1 MQNLKDLLGKKILF
15 FDGAMGTELY
25 KRGLPVGE
33 LPALWNFTH
42 PEDVLSV
49 HSAYLQAG
57 ANLIKTNS
65 FCADALSLQNS
76 GYQAEQ
82 VITRA
87 VELAHTA
94 CRDFANAY
102 VCLDISPL
110 SCGKELN
117 FAAMQKKFAKQIVAG
132 IKAGID
138 AVLLESMWNIQEIK
152 AGVAAAKE
160 ICSVPIF
167 VTMALNKDDC
177 LQNGV
182 NVVMATQILQSLG
195 INALG
200 FNCGYGVEQV
210 IRLIDQIR
218 KNTNLPIIANP
229 NAGLPEKKYD
239 IFIYPTDADC
249 FAELMQQVVASG
261 VWLVGGCCGTTPEY
275 IAKLKKK
282 CQNL

>member
-33 LPALWNFTH
+33 LPALWNFTY

-110 SCGKELN
+110 FCGKELN
-117 FAAMQKKFAKQIVAG
+117 FVAMQKKFAKQIVAG

-239 IFIYPTDADC
+239 NFIYPTDADC